1 MQVEQSLWTE
11 ADGWQP
17 SPPGSLGEKAQLVL
31 LFGSPAVLKRGNYR
45 SHLKQAYP
53 NADLLGCSTAGEIC
67 DVQVTDES
75 LVATAIHFEQTQ
87 IRGQAIQLEAGESS
101 LAAGDRLGQLIDPE
115 GLAHVLV
122 LSDGLHVNGS
132 DLVRGIVSH
141 LPAGVTVTGG
151 LSGDGDRF
159 QETFVLW
166 NGAPEQDTIAALGLY
181 GDRLQVGYSSQGGWS
196 PFGPER
202 VITKSSGNVLY
213 ELDGQPALELYKK
226 YLGDHAEG
234 LPATGL
240 LFPLSLQTQTGDRRI
255 VRTILSVDEATHSL
269 TFAGDVPEGVTAQ
282 LMHSSVD
289 RLIDGAIE
297 AAETSHQAMNNVTP
311 ELAILISCVGRKLL
325 MGQRIEEEI
334 EGVRDVLGAKAV
346 MAGFY
351 SYGEIAPF
359 AMGATCELHNQTMTI
374 TTFAET

>member
-11 ADGWQP
+11 SSGWQP
-17 SPPGSLGEKAQLVL
+17 SPLGNLGDKAQLVL
-31 LFGSPAVLKRGNYR
+31 LFGSPAVLKLGSYR
-45 SHLKQAYP
+45 PDLKQAYP
-53 NADLLGCSTAGEIC
+53 KADVLGCSTAGEIC
-67 DVQVTDES
+67 GVQVTDES

-87 IRGQAIQLEAGESS
+87 VRGHAIRLEAGESS
-101 LAAGDRLGQLIDPE
+101 LAAGDRLGRLIEPE
-115 GLAHVLV
+115 GLAHVLL

-132 DLVRGIVSH
+132 DLVRGILPH

-159 QETFVLW
+159 QETCVIW
-166 NGAPEQDTIAALGLY
+166 NGAPEQDIIAALGLY
-181 GDRLQVGYSSQGGWS
+181 SDRLQVGYGSQGGWS

-240 LFPLSLQTQTGDRRI
+240 LFPLSLQTQRGDRRV
-255 VRTILSVDEATHSL
+255 VRTILSVDEATQSL
-269 TFAGDVPEGVTAQ
+269 TFAGDVPNGVTAQ

-289 RLIDGAIE
+289 RLIDGAID
-297 AAETSHQAMNNVTP
+297 AAETSHQGMNNATP

-325 MGQRIEEEI
+325 MRQRIEEEV
-334 EGVRDVLGAKAV
+334 EGVRDVLGTETV
-346 MAGFY
+346 LAGFY

-359 AMGATCELHNQTMTI
+359 ARGATCELHNQTMTI